1 MKKNF
6 IIFLIIWISL
16 LWQNNSFA
24 FVLDFNSSWF
34 YSNIS
39 ENIDFLEWNIYTID
53 LEWSNWTRQKI
64 NDYSGINCLNDDL
77 NENEIRDIVINW
89 NIGFITTKISES
101 CKDEEWRISVGDTNK
116 LLSSISK
123 FHNETVEK
131 SREKTRQLI
140 NLWST
145 WIYTDWLDENSPF
158 DLIKDLEKIDSIIFS
173 EPSTVYEWNEF
184 IDIFSDIEEKAQDI
198 KQNLSVNSNNLNS
211 IDNYS
216 YDNNENSLPEWVYPI
231 LNSDWVPI
239 FSKNHCTITS
249 WDSWLST
256 NTIIN
261 VKNNIN
267 NEWVDNNPSNPNDNN
282 NQQNDNNNN
291 ELENNNDEWENYSWN
306 YSKINDNS
314 QFPCDSIFCIDIEF
328 ITYQHNLLWWWFQ
341 DITIE
346 YLLNRSNEHLKKF
359 AATSLVQSKMS
370 LNNFE
375 LWLKDLNLP
384 DIFHL
389 WFQVSTKPVP
399 ILELVPEEKA
409 NEDSWIFESENMLK
423 FYYESYWLDYNR
435 RNDLSLITQIERDK
449 QSWLNSQLSPISTFT
464 NNIWWISDYMDQRL
478 KQRETM
484 RMAVENLTQWWNIS
498 NFETQLKEISTFN
511 KSINDYVNN
520 LAAIIKNMNKIPQ
533 DTWTN

>member
-39 ENIDFLEWNIYTID
+39 ENIDSLEWNIYTID

-64 NDYSGINCLNDDL
+64 NDYSWTNCLNDDL

-89 NIGFITTKISES
+89 NIWFINTKISDD
-101 CKDEEWRISVGDTNK
+101 CKDDEWRISVTDTNK
-116 LLSSISK
+116 LLTSISRV
-123 FHNETVEK
+123 HNDTVEQ

-145 WIYTDWLDENSPF
+145 WIYTDGLDENSPF
-158 DLIKDLEKIDSIIFS
+158 DLIKDLENIDSIIFS

-184 IDIFSDIEEKAQDI
+184 IDVFSEIEEKSQDI
-198 KQNLSVNSNNLNS
+198 KQSLSPSNNNLNDLNNINDI
-211 IDNYS
+211 IDS
-216 YDNNENSLPEWVYPI
+216 NEVDDWVFPI

-261 VKNNIN
+261 VKNDIN
-267 NEWVDNNPSNPNDNN
+267 NDNSDSDFNDTNNNDDNSWEENNNWSDENNNESENYSGNYSKVNDNN
-282 NQQNDNNNN
+282 
-291 ELENNNDEWENYSWN
+291 
-306 YSKINDNS
+306 
-314 QFPCDSIFCIDIEF
+314 QFPCDWIFCIDIEF
-328 ITYQHNLLWWWFQ
+328 ITYEHNLLWWWFQ
-341 DITIE
+341 DISIE

-409 NEDSWIFESENMLK
+409 NEDNWIFESENMLK

-449 QSWLNSQLSPISTFT
+449 QAWLNSQLSPITTFT
-464 NNIWWISDYMDQRL
+464 NNIWWINEYMNQRV
-478 KQRETM
+478 KQRDTM

-520 LAAIIKNMNKIPQ
+520 LAAIIKNINKIPQ